1 MKQIEFDNMPK
12 KWQVIYNQKQ
22 AKDLEENFRAMGF
35 KHLPSDKQYREHCDY
50 ERNHSVF
57 FNDHGIYY
65 SAKIEKL

>member
-1 MKQIEFDNMPK
+1 MQTGFLRKQTT
-12 KWQVIYNQKQ
+12 KWKLRLSREL
-22 AKDLEENFRAMGF
+22 DENFRAMGF

>member
-1 MKQIEFDNMPK
+1 
-12 KWQVIYNQKQ
+12 
-22 AKDLEENFRAMGF
+22 MGF